1 MNILIFASDSKY
13 KKYLESIHSKL
24 IDKNHNSFFLYTDSN
39 LTQMPS
45 VSMDKFN
52 YDCNIDIDFES
63 GIKSNSLNLPIPFIP
78 DYLIVAR
85 ERWQPEQSIIQEF
98 KEIFNC
104 KIVLVEI
111 NSQYCNTIETRL
123 EMISRLNYPQN
134 QVDILFDHS
143 EFILN
148 TRKQSLDWDKWDN
161 SVVVGNPCYDNFSED
176 IDDSICEKYNIDEAK
191 KQILFFGLVNMDRK
205 ISLELLK
212 NLVDKCGDEYQ
223 IFYKPFPGEP
233 YGETWY
239 SDYNPKFL
247 IDGVQVIYDH
257 LDIFSMYNICDI
269 HIGAISSVMYPS
281 LLLGKKVVNINNFC
295 KYLDNGNDISRYENE
310 TKAGI
315 EDSAKFW
322 MRVHKLNTI
331 EDFRNLIDLERI
343 KEFKIHNNNVQKI
356 ISKCTYDYDY
366 DLDFLDDNTP
376 KDYTD
381 LLKIFDEFNDKNASD
396 RIVKILEKKLC

>member
-1 MNILIFASDSKY
+1 
-13 KKYLESIHSKL
+13 
-24 IDKNHNSFFLYTDSN
+24 
-39 LTQMPS
+39 
-45 VSMDKFN
+45 
-52 YDCNIDIDFES
+52 
-63 GIKSNSLNLPIPFIP
+63 
-78 DYLIVAR
+78 
-85 ERWQPEQSIIQEF
+85 
-98 KEIFNC
+98 
-104 KIVLVEI
+104 
-111 NSQYCNTIETRL
+111 
-123 EMISRLNYPQN
+123 MISRLNYPQN